1 MQYRRETAIEALH
14 DVAVTIQTEESIEA
28 VCERTVS
35 AAADILEFKLCAI
48 LLREGEWLVPY
59 ATSADAP
66 SDGARPM
73 RVDQGLA
80 GKTYQTGRAQ
90 VVDEIAPADETDPAK
105 ETYRSGLSVPIGDR
119 GVFQAVSTAP
129 GAFDD
134 GDVELAELLVSH
146 TQTALDR
153 IEHERELKRQNERL
167 EEFASVVS
175 HDLRNPLHVASARLE
190 LATEECDS
198 PHLADVADAH
208 DRMERLIDDLLAF
221 GRAGSDAIDY
231 QSVDLARLLGECW
244 GALQSG
250 AASLAVETEATV
262 RADRDR
268 LKQLLEN
275 LLRNALDHAG
285 PDVTVTVGDT
295 DDGFY
300 VADDGPGIPP
310 GDRDR
315 VFDSGYTTAEDGTGF
330 GLSIVE
336 QIADAQGWEAEVT
349 ESETG
354 GARFELRDVTVR
366 SDGLADSASA
376 VDD

>member
-35 AAADILEFKLCAI
+35 AAADILEFKLCTI

-66 SDGARPM
+66 SDGTRPM
-73 RVDQGLA
+73 RIDQGLA

-90 VVDEIAPADETDPAK
+90 VVDEIAPADETGPAK
-105 ETYRSGLSVPIGDR
+105 ETYRSGLSVPIGDH

-153 IEHERELKRQNERL
+153 IEHERELKRQNDRL
-167 EEFASVVS
+167 DQFASVVS

-198 PHLADVADAH
+198 PHL
-208 DRMERLIDDLLAF
+208 
-221 GRAGSDAIDY
+221 
-231 QSVDLARLLGECW
+231 GECW
-244 GALQSG
+244 PPSRAERPASPSRPRRQSG
-250 AASLAVETEATV
+250 PTATGSSNCWRTSCGTRWTTLART
-262 RADRDR
+262 
-268 LKQLLEN
+268 
-275 LLRNALDHAG
+275 
-285 PDVTVTVGDT
+285 
-295 DDGFY
+295 
-300 VADDGPGIPP
+300 
-310 GDRDR
+310 
-315 VFDSGYTTAEDGTGF
+315 
-330 GLSIVE
+330 
-336 QIADAQGWEAEVT
+336 
-349 ESETG
+349 
-354 GARFELRDVTVR
+354 
-366 SDGLADSASA
+366 
-376 VDD
+376 

>member
-285 PDVTVTVGDT
+285 PDVTVTVGDA

-300 VADDGPGIPP
+300 VADDGPGIPEA
-310 GDRDR
+310 DREA
-315 VFDSGYTTAEDGTGF
+315 VFEAGYSTAEGATGF
-330 GLSIVE
+330 GLSIVQQVTE
-336 QIADAQGWEAEVT
+336 AQGWTVRVT
-349 ESETG
+349 DSAPG
-354 GARFELRDVTVR
+354 GARFEITGVDVPE
-366 SDGLADSASA
+366 
-376 VDD
+376 